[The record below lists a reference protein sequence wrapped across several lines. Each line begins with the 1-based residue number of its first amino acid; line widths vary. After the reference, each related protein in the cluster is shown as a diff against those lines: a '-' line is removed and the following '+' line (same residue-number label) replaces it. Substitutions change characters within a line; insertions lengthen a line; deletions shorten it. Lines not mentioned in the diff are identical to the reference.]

1 MHEEL
6 RSHWEC
12 AKGQH
17 KWRTCAFRRSFLNGS
32 KTVTCYLLS
41 KEEEEEEAG
50 RAGGAGKLASCCFLG
65 EVRRTPSGDLKLS
78 LLPLL
83 NALSLQADSHA
94 PATSPGRFRKSL
106 CLSKSLLLSPF
117 GRIRHTDSPW
127 SFPVPSSY
135 PGETPKC
142 QKKNKKQKTKKNFEL
157 HGTGAAVI
165 GRGRPSMP
173 VTLCY
178 LLGSISPF
186 FLSKYLG
193 LERSTNS
200 CQSRDA
206 ATAPASD

>member
-1 MHEEL
+1 M
-6 RSHWEC
+6 C
-12 AKGQH
+12 KGPAQMAH
-17 KWRTCAFRRSFLNGS
+17 MCLSKVILNGS

-142 QKKNKKQKTKKNFEL
+142 QKKKQKTKN
-157 HGTGAAVI
+157 
-165 GRGRPSMP
+165 
-173 VTLCY
+173 
-178 LLGSISPF
+178 
-186 FLSKYLG
+186 
-193 LERSTNS
+193 
-200 CQSRDA
+200 
-206 ATAPASD
+206 